1 MKVSVILGH
10 QNPGS
15 YNHAIADC
23 ILRTLAEMGHETF
36 YHDLYAEKFDPVM
49 PHEEIDDESLLPE
62 SVKQHINELK
72 LAAGIV
78 IVHPNWWGTP
88 PAILKGWVDRVL
100 RSGFAYQFGP
110 NGLEQFFTGKTV
122 QIFSTSNTPR
132 EVEINVYGD
141 PLEVFWK
148 KVVFGL
154 CGNKSFERRNF
165 ESIIMSTHEERV
177 AWLNEVRKTIRRRF
191 DCVASKSSS

>member
-1 MKVSVILGH
+1 MKISVILGH

-15 YNHAIADC
+15 YNHAIASC
-23 ILRTLAEMGHETF
+23 ILNTLVGLGHETF
-36 YHDLYAEKFDPVM
+36 YHDLYAENFDPVV
-49 PHEEIDDESLLPE
+49 PHAEITDENLLPE
-62 SVKQHINELK
+62 LVKQHINELK
-72 LAAGIV
+72 QAGGIV

-100 RSGFAYQFGP
+100 RQGFAYQFGP
-110 NGLEQFFTGKTV
+110 NGPEPFFTDKTV

-132 EVEINVYGD
+132 DVEINVYGD

-148 KVVFGL
+148 TVVFGL

-165 ESIIMSTHEERV
+165 ESIIMSTHDERV
-177 AWLNEVRKTIRRRF
+177 AWLDEVRETITRRF
-191 DCVASKSSS
+191 AV

>member
-1 MKVSVILGH
+1 MKISLILGH

-23 ILRTLAEMGHETF
+23 ILNTLVEMGHEVY
-36 YHDLYAEKFDPVM
+36 YHDLYAEKFDPVV
-49 PHEEIDDESLLPE
+49 PHEEIDDESRLPE
-62 SVKQHINELK
+62 SVKRYIDELRQ
-72 LAAGIV
+72 AGGIV

-110 NGLEQFFTGKTV
+110 KGPEQFFTDKIV

-132 EVEINVYGD
+132 DVEINVYGD

-148 KVVFGL
+148 TVVFGL

-165 ESIIMSTHEERV
+165 ESIIMSTHEERA
-177 AWLNEVRKTIRRRF
+177 AWLNEVRKTIQRRF
-191 DCVASKSSS
+191 

>member
-1 MKVSVILGH
+1 MKISVILGH

-23 ILRTLAEMGHETF
+23 VLNTLAEMEYETF
-36 YHDLYAEKFDPVM
+36 YHDLYAESFDPIV
-49 PHEEIDDESLLPE
+49 PHAELDDESLLPE
-62 SVKQHINELK
+62 LVRQHIAELK
-72 LAAGIV
+72 QAAGIV

-100 RSGFAYQFGP
+100 RSGFAYRFGP
-110 NGLEQFFTGKTV
+110 NGPEQFFTDKTV

-132 EVEINVYGD
+132 DVEINVYGD
-141 PLEVFWK
+141 PLEQFWG

-165 ESIIMSTHEERV
+165 ESIIMSTHDERV
-177 AWLNEVRKTIRRRF
+177 IWLDEVRKTIQQRF
-191 DCVASKSSS
+191 GRTVTE